1 MEVSAAEHLQ
11 RSYYAGMV
19 AVTVR
24 DVPDD
29 VRNELAA
36 RAARRGQSLQEYLLA
51 ELRDLAGRPSA
62 IDVIAAARAR
72 LASTGGQVRV
82 ADIVRAVKTDRR

>member
-1 MEVSAAEHLQ
+1 
-11 RSYYAGMV
+11 MV

-51 ELRDLAGRPSA
+51 ELRDIAARPSA
-62 IDVIAAARAR
+62 IDVVSAARAR
-72 LASTGGQVRV
+72 LAAVGGQVR
-82 ADIVRAVKTDRR
+82 ASDIVRAVKADRR